1 MPRDSG
7 YQQREENPHQG
18 ASHSFGKPATEEQD
32 RSDRERS
39 IETGRDRVR
48 QTPSVGRPQS
58 ISPSYGSSASPFSL
72 MRRMADDMDRLF
84 QDFGFARGLG
94 LASAFDRD
102 LWRGGSA
109 LESAAWSPQ
118 LDAFRRGDK
127 YVIRADL
134 PGLKKDDVKVEVQDG
149 VLTITG
155 ERRAEHD
162 ETKDDVYRSE
172 RSYGRFFRSLTL
184 PENVNADDVQAS
196 FNDGVLEV
204 TFAAPKQMEKKPKQV
219 SIR

>member
-1 MPRDSG
+1 MPRDSN
-7 YQQREENPHQG
+7 YNQREENPQG
-18 ASHSFGKPATEEQD
+18 ASQGLGKSSTHEQG
-32 RSDRERS
+32 RLDRERS
-39 IETGRDRVR
+39 IETGRERTR

-58 ISPSYGSSASPFSL
+58 ISPALGTSGSPFSL
-72 MRRMADDMDRLF
+72 MRRMADDMDRIF

-94 LASAFDRD
+94 LSSDFDRD

-109 LESAAWSPQ
+109 LESSVWSPQ

-127 YVIRADL
+127 YVIHADL

-149 VLTITG
+149 VLSISG
-155 ERRAEHD
+155 ERHIEHD

-172 RSYGRFFRSLTL
+172 RSYGRFFRSLSH
-184 PENVNADDVQAS
+184 PENVNAEDCSAT

-204 TFAAPKQMEKKPKQV
+204 SFAAPKQADKKAKQV
-219 SIR
+219 QIR

>member
-7 YQQREENPHQG
+7 YNQREENPHQG

-39 IETGRDRVR
+39 IETGRERGR
-48 QTPSVGRPQS
+48 QTPSVGRAQAVW
-58 ISPSYGSSASPFSL
+58 PSYASSGSPFSL
-72 MRRMADDMDRLF
+72 MRRMADDMDRIF
-84 QDFGFARGLG
+84 QDFGFSRGLG
-94 LASAFDRD
+94 LASAFDRE
-102 LWRGGSA
+102 LFKGGPA

-134 PGLKKDDVKVEVQDG
+134 PGLKKDDVKVEVDNG
-149 VLTITG
+149 VLSIAG
-155 ERRAEHD
+155 ERRVEHD

-184 PENVNADDVQAS
+184 PESVNAEDIQAS
-196 FNDGVLEV
+196 FSDGVLEV
-204 TFAAPKQMEKKPKQV
+204 TFAAPKQMEKKAKQV

>member
-7 YQQREENPHQG
+7 FNQREENPPQG
-18 ASHSFGKPATEEQD
+18 ASQGVGKTGFEEQG

-58 ISPSYGSSASPFSL
+58 IASSYAASGSPFSL

-84 QDFGFARGLG
+84 EDFGFARGLG
-94 LASAFDRD
+94 LSSALDRD
-102 LWRGGSA
+102 LWRGGSS
-109 LESAAWSPQ
+109 LESAWSPQ

-149 VLTITG
+149 VLSIAG
-155 ERRAEHD
+155 ERRVEHD

-172 RSYGRFFRSLTL
+172 RSYGRFFRSLSL
-184 PENVNADDVQAS
+184 PENVNADACQAT

-204 TFAAPKQMEKKPKQV
+204 TFAAPKQTEKKARQV
-219 SIR
+219 QIR

>member
-18 ASHSFGKPATEEQD
+18 ASHSFGKPGAEEAD

-39 IETGRDRVR
+39 IETGRDRAR

-58 ISPSYGSSASPFSL
+58 ISPAYGSGASPFSL

-102 LWRGGSA
+102 LWRGSPV
-109 LESAAWSPQ
+109 LESTAWSPQ

-184 PENVNADDVQAS
+184 PENVNADDVQGS
-196 FNDGVLEV
+196 FSDGVLEV
-204 TFAAPKQMEKKPKQV
+204 TFAAPKQMEKKPRQV